1 MDISKIIMQTFIC
14 LFIGIPTYSQN
25 FESITNDLIS
35 NNALTFQ
42 IQKDTISSYVLY
54 NTNNKNKIT
63 FNHSFYKKALTDHY
77 FFGLDFT
84 NNTLHI
90 VSLKNDETI
99 LKKEVRTFE
108 ILNHSLIIQ
117 YTEGRVEVW
126 NDQIHLK
133 QSFDKVKQFWTVET
147 TNEMVL
153 ISESNQIIRY
163 NLSNHSIVH
172 QENVESDVKSYKVVD
187 YKNSKAI
194 ISFSK
199 EDIVY
204 TKWEK
209 NKSKKHSIDVGELNT
224 NQKKNWIQNSIR
236 INEKFLFTYVIPSEN
251 KSTKQNV
258 EVYHSNVYGK
268 DENFKKERKIK
279 KNYYIYNLI
288 DEKLLDLNKLYPD
301 YEFFVSSLVSETIYA
316 YQSISNHYKSQND
329 IALYYLNEQLE
340 LVYIDHVIG
349 SSDMIYPLGE
359 QNKILINTEN
369 HWKVF
374 DEKNRQLKAV
384 FTKEPMSSNV
394 LSTENEFP
402 QNKWYTL
409 PNGNLIFKYKR
420 DIMLFDK
427 KLQSFKKLPIDN
439 ENHYEIKYSN
449 FNSIPNVLLWGYDR
463 QVASNDLLLQ
473 KRSNFFEKE
482 SLSTFNF
489 KELKPL
495 IVECECKISQIVD
508 HDNGISYVKE
518 SYNLQPMLVYYNKVS
533 GIEEVI
539 YRSNFEDKEVINY
552 MSSYIRIDH
561 EQNIK
566 NGFLVRFPVNYDPN
580 KVYPGIVNVYEQKF
594 YSQNEYMPKN
604 RALFYGFN
612 WRDYVD
618 NGYFVIEPDIYYHK
632 DDIGGSI
639 IHSMENVLKTLQK
652 KKFGIDQNKLGIIGH
667 SFGGY
672 EVNHL
677 ITKTDFFKVAVSG
690 ASNSNLIDTSFS
702 INQSTKRMNL
712 WKVYGIQYRNYTT
725 LFENKDKI
733 IENSPIFHTMNLNT
747 PLLLW
752 HGKKDHLISYNES
765 VKFFNAIDHLK
776 KPVKL
781 IVFDNEGHVISDQ
794 SNEEFLRKEIF
805 SWFEHYLK

>member
-42 IQKDTISSYVLY
+42 IQKDTLSSYVLY
-54 NTNNKNKIT
+54 NTSNKNKIT

-90 VSLKNDETI
+90 ISLKNDETI

-133 QSFDKVKQFWTVET
+133 QSFDKVKQLWTVEP

-163 NLSNHSIVH
+163 NLSNHSIVL
-172 QENVESDVKSYKVVD
+172 QENAESDVKSYKVVD

-204 TKWEK
+204 TQWEK

-224 NQKKNWIQNSIR
+224 NQVKNWIQNSIR
-236 INEKFLFTYVIPSEN
+236 INEKFLFTYVIPSDN

-258 EVYHSNVYGK
+258 EVYHSNVYGN

-279 KNYYIYNLI
+279 KNYYLYNLI
-288 DEKLLDLNKLYPD
+288 DEKLFDLNKLYPD
-301 YEFFVSSLVSETIYA
+301 YDFFVSSLVSETIYA

-329 IALYYLNEQLE
+329 IELYYLNEQLE
-340 LVYIDHVIG
+340 LVYIDKVIG
-349 SSDMIYPLGE
+349 SSDMIYPLGD

-374 DEKNRQLKAV
+374 DEKKRHSKIV

-463 QVASNDLLLQ
+463 QIASNDLLLQ

-495 IVECECKISQIVD
+495 IEECECKILQIMD
-508 HDNGISYVKE
+508 HNNGISYVKE

-539 YRSNFEDKEVINY
+539 YRSNFEDKDVMNY
-552 MSSYIRIDH
+552 MSSYIRMDH

-594 YSQNEYMPKN
+594 YSQNEYMPQN

-618 NGYFVIEPDIYYHK
+618 NGYFVIEPDIYYDK

-639 IHSMENVLKTLQK
+639 IHSIENVLKTLQK

-733 IENSPIFHTMNLNT
+733 IENSPIFHTKNLNT

-781 IVFDNEGHVISDQ
+781 ILFDNEGHVISDQ